1 MSLDASVTHT
11 DTGAATYSD
20 TLSDLLA
27 PQSCSEH
34 LFHAQL
40 SDDTGKMHKKTTM
53 RNSKILHKTLS
64 NLDTSREPGAA
75 TASPGNL

>member
-1 MSLDASVTHT
+1 MSLDTSVTHT

-40 SDDTGKMHKKTTM
+40 SDDMGEIHEKT
-53 RNSKILHKTLS
+53 S
-64 NLDTSREPGAA
+64 
-75 TASPGNL
+75 